1 MCLLSFLS
9 KSLAV
14 VFVLSLSVSASRS
27 QINNVRDTTSTPI
40 PGAGHDYVHLLSETV
55 NPANGSVSLRIQVPT
70 PAGRGISLPFSFSY
84 DSSGV
89 RDLVPAAPGSASWV
103 ANTGYFTQGGWSY
116 ALPLAYSHHWTVTT
130 QSGGIYQSC
139 FYISNYV
146 FRDSSGSM
154 HSLGVGAMYGNSN
167 GVVSC
172 DYYLEEHPN
181 GGDTQVSAA
190 LVGCLNCGATSPPL
204 VVADAAGTIYSF
216 PLVAEGLQSG
226 QIASASPLPAY
237 IEDRNGNKITVST
250 SSPNSFTLTDTVGRA
265 VVSSSGFGPSGTT
278 NTLSFSG
285 LNYQVAWKTVSAS
298 YSVPSLLVAGGSQY
312 SCSPPPAVADSQV

>member
-1 MCLLSFLS
+1 MQLLYFRARRPPPAGKFQPPRSYSRSFGTWT
-9 KSLAV
+9 ATRRPHARRC
-14 VFVLSLSVSASRS
+14 SLSAQTLIALCAVLTFAPLALA
-27 QINNVRDTTSTPI
+27 QVTNVDNTTSTPI
-40 PGAGHDYVHLLSETV
+40 PGVGHDYVHLLSETV

-167 GVVSC
+167 
-172 DYYLEEHPN
+172 
-181 GGDTQVSAA
+181 
-190 LVGCLNCGATSPPL
+190 
-204 VVADAAGTIYSF
+204 
-216 PLVAEGLQSG
+216 
-226 QIASASPLPAY
+226 
-237 IEDRNGNKITVST
+237 
-250 SSPNSFTLTDTVGRA
+250 
-265 VVSSSGFGPSGTT
+265 
-278 NTLSFSG
+278 
-285 LNYQVAWKTVSAS
+285 
-298 YSVPSLLVAGGSQY
+298 
-312 SCSPPPAVADSQV
+312 